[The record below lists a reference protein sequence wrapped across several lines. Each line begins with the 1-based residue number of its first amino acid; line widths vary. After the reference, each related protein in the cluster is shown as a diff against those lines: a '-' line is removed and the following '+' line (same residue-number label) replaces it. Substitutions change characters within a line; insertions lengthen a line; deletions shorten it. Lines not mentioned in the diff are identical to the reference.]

1 MDEIIKKFIVD
12 NQNRKIGVQI
22 DIDTFEKIEN
32 LLEDYGLYELMDDN
46 IESENLD
53 LDNAKKIYKNIEK
66 QN

>member
-32 LLEDYGLYELMDDN
+32 QWPHCPAWE
-46 IESENLD
+46 
-53 LDNAKKIYKNIEK
+53 
-66 QN
+66 